1 MRRSKPAYAHATLA
15 KPRSRRR
22 FIRAYPQRVVPLPRF
37 HLSQPLRSAH
47 HVRRGTPLAKRVFAN
62 ELHTLGK
69 RAIRRIGRRKEQ
81 QVLPIRGKQAAP
93 VRAIAGIPG
102 ADRVRATLKRR
113 RDAKQIACLL
123 AAHAYG
129 RP

>member
-1 MRRSKPAYAHATLA
+1 M
-15 KPRSRRR
+15 
-22 FIRAYPQRVVPLPRF
+22 
-37 HLSQPLRSAH
+37 SQPLRSAH

-123 AAHAYG
+123 AAHAHG